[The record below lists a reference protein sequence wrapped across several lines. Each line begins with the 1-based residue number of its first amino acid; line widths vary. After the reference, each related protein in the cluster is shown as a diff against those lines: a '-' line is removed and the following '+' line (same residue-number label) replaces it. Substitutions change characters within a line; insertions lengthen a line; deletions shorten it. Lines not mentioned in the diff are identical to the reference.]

1 MSGGGRLMVCAWF
14 VGATLASPACT
25 KSEPPTPV
33 TARTT
38 TGEGMVIEFRSESD
52 PPTSGN
58 NTFEVTVRKD
68 GTAVTDATVTVTFSM
83 PAMPT
88 MNMPAMSTDV
98 TLTHAGEGTYR
109 GAIQLSMAGTWTVA
123 INATRAGA
131 ELGTQRFS
139 VVAK

>member
-1 MSGGGRLMVCAWF
+1 MRRVCRLMVCAWLA
-14 VGATLASPACT
+14 GASVVSTACT
-25 KSEPPTPV
+25 KSEAPAPV
-33 TARTT
+33 TAGTT
-38 TGEGMVIEFRSESD
+38 TGEGMTIEFRSQSD
-52 PPTSGN
+52 PPKFGD

-68 GTAVTDATVTVTFSM
+68 GAAVTDATVTVTFSM

-88 MNMPAMSTDV
+88 MNMPAMSTGV

-109 GAIQLSMAGTWTVA
+109 GAIQLSMAGTWTVM